1 MDGRP
6 LAPELYPLVALV
18 RVEES
23 VLLPD
28 YFAIHFDD
36 PHFELFDKG
45 QFTIGTRVEI
55 AFRAEGDPT
64 VVTDGEVTS
73 ISIEPGAS
81 GRHELIL
88 AGFDLTH
95 RMARVAKSRS
105 FQKVTDADIASR
117 IAGEYGLDADVD
129 ATGGTH
135 DYVLQAGETDYA
147 FLRRRAARIGFDV
160 WVAERKF
167 YFKKTP
173 RSTATPPKLLYGKNL
188 AKFTARFSAAERCDE
203 VRIRGWDQLGKE
215 PIAGRATEADP
226 GTDAPA
232 AQELSDAARRA
243 FG

>member
-1 MDGRP
+1 VAEEKRRLDGVVLTFDGKA
-6 LAPELYPLVALV
+6 LAPETYPQVALV

-55 AFRAEGDPT
+55 GFRAEGDPT

-88 AGFDLTH
+88 SGFDLTH

-105 FQKVTDADIASR
+105 FQRITDADIASR
-117 IAGEYGLDADVD
+117 IAGEYGLDAEVD
-129 ATGGTH
+129 ATGATH

-160 WVAERKF
+160 WVSE
-167 YFKKTP
+167 
-173 RSTATPPKLLYGKNL
+173 
-188 AKFTARFSAAERCDE
+188 
-203 VRIRGWDQLGKE
+203 
-215 PIAGRATEADP
+215 
-226 GTDAPA
+226 
-232 AQELSDAARRA
+232 
-243 FG
+243 